1 MQRVGGRLFW
11 RVFTSKKGPVSNTY
25 TSTTPQLGV
34 KQLGVKEP
42 NNDPERDRPHL
53 TFA

>member
-11 RVFTSKKGPVSNTY
+11 RVFTSKKDPVSNTY

-34 KQLGVKEP
+34 KEP
-42 NNDPERDRPHL
+42 TNDPERDRPHL